1 MNTPEIHP
9 AANNPAA
16 KPISHIKGWRRKIRH
31 RRIGN
36 PEVPTMH
43 VVLIRALTTTIVVI
57 ALAWLALAA
66 VAMLTN
72 TTDALPVIGE
82 TLINIIKSIKST

>member
-1 MNTPEIHP
+1 
-9 AANNPAA
+9 
-16 KPISHIKGWRRKIRH
+16 
-31 RRIGN
+31 
-36 PEVPTMH
+36 MH